1 LAPQLN
7 QKEIELKDIKVNLE
21 RTKGECNDL
30 MHQITK
36 EKNAFEESKNRDLLN
51 VKNIID
57 ENLRLA
63 NDVHVLTEQLG

>member
-1 LAPQLN
+1 
-7 QKEIELKDIKVNLE
+7 
-21 RTKGECNDL
+21 

-63 NDVHVLTEQLG
+63 NDVHVITEQLG